1 VADVGAASGRRP
13 FDLELRHCA
22 SFPALQEAVRA
33 VEQHRSRFGTL
44 AGAAEMLSR
53 AAIDGR
59 QSADNVTV
67 LILAFAWDP
76 DPSPPER
83 ASA

>member
-1 VADVGAASGRRP
+1 M
-13 FDLELRHCA
+13 
-22 SFPALQEAVRA
+22 QA

-83 ASA
+83 VSA

>member
-1 VADVGAASGRRP
+1 MQAVG
-13 FDLELRHCA
+13 
-22 SFPALQEAVRA
+22 
-33 VEQHRSRFGTL
+33 QHRSRLGTL

-67 LILAFAWDP
+67 LVLAFAWDP